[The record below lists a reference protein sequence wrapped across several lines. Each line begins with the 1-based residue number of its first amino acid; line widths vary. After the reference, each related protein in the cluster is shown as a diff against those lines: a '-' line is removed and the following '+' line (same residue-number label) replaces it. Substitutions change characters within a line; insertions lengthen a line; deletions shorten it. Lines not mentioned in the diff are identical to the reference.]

1 MADDVLKAYG
11 ERRNLDDLID
21 ILLIDP
27 ELGFNPFF
35 WITRQAI
42 IEASENPQ
50 IQASYKKYREAMKK
64 IYTEEMLKGQAFG
77 L

>member
-11 ERRNLDDLID
+11 KRRNLDDLMD

-35 WITRQAI
+35 WITRRAI
-42 IEASENPQ
+42 IETSENPQ